1 MFPVGWVSSLWPDAR
16 SKREPAWQKQGLPP
30 VHPEKSFLRWP
41 RYGRVVDITAK
52 TAPAIGPTLSPA
64 PRSILLC
71 FCRNIYLVSM
81 GVFLCVTV
89 CRERSCRGLRKPHN
103 KPSYLERRSRRGCHL
118 RLTCHDEPY
127 DLAFDYSAP
136 GSRLPNEGL
145 TDVLDHGS
153 HGNDCE
159 GRA

>member
-1 MFPVGWVSSLWPDAR
+1 MALSVSFIRLVSSTNVTQATRLRPSTSVGLAPTEQTSLCWTHSVAN
-16 SKREPAWQKQGLPP
+16 SKSGQNPLSSS
-30 VHPEKSFLRWP
+30 VLR
-41 RYGRVVDITAK
+41 
-52 TAPAIGPTLSPA
+52 
-64 PRSILLC
+64 
-71 FCRNIYLVSM
+71 F
-81 GVFLCVTV
+81 
-89 CRERSCRGLRKPHN
+89 CRERSCRGLREQHN

-153 HGNDCE
+153 HGNDCK